1 MAFHKT
7 ANVVQHIPQSLP
19 LDNLDHQP
27 LAYLIV
33 SRVHSQKSLE
43 HLPDEDNDN
52 MEEGGDIVE
61 NDDTEDE
68 ASEESQE

>member
-1 MAFHKT
+1 M
-7 ANVVQHIPQSLP
+7 
-19 LDNLDHQP
+19 
-27 LAYLIV
+27 YLIV